1 MALTAQ
7 KSYKLAWNKKRTE
20 NYKKRQ
26 NYLQYFSNFAL
37 RSGSFDTVLADYNF
51 TLLTNPYVNEVTL
64 RRQKPPLKCC

>member
-26 NYLQYFSNFAL
+26 NYLQYFKTTLGPLLVFNMSQMVRHLIGHSRFGKNGRL
-37 RSGSFDTVLADYNF
+37 RATEG
-51 TLLTNPYVNEVTL
+51 P
-64 RRQKPPLKCC
+64 QKNL